1 MSGNRWRTVDIVVA
15 STIAVAFGVV
25 FWAWGLLWF
34 GPFSAAFA
42 GFPPAAGVVNG
53 VWFIPAVLAPLI
65 IRKPGAALF
74 TELVAAIIS
83 MLLGSGWGWLLFW
96 YGIVQ
101 GLGGELAFLGFWR
114 KSRQAD
120 QNAIEHRAGLTDR
133 LLSTGNPGPIRA
145 MVAGALAGV
154 GASIL
159 DLTTSSYGDMQ
170 ASWQIAYA
178 ACQIASGALVAGLG
192 AFALTKALSGTGV
205 LDRFPAG
212 RVRELV

>member
-1 MSGNRWRTVDIVVA
+1 MNGFRWRTVDIVVA
-15 STIAVAFGVV
+15 STIAVAFGVI

-34 GPFSAAFA
+34 GPFSVAFS
-42 GFPPAAGVVNG
+42 GFPPAAGIVNG

-96 YGIVQ
+96 YGVVQ
-101 GLGGELAFLGFWR
+101 GLGGELAFGAFGLGRVGFVR
-114 KSRQAD
+114 RLFGDKLF
-120 QNAIEHRAGLTDR
+120 NGYGPVRA
-133 LLSTGNPGPIRA
+133 A
-145 MVAGALAGV
+145 VAGALAGL
-154 GASIL
+154 GATVL

-170 ASWQIAYA
+170 TSWQIAYG
-178 ACQIASGALVAGLG
+178 ACQIASGALIAGVGSYLLAQG
-192 AFALTKALSGTGV
+192 LARTGV
-205 LDRFPAG
+205 LDRFPIG

>member
-1 MSGNRWRTVDIVVA
+1 MNGFRWRTVDIVVA
-15 STIAVAFGVV
+15 STIAVAFGVI

-34 GPFSAAFA
+34 GPFSVAFS
-42 GFPPAAGVVNG
+42 GFPPAAGIVNG

-96 YGIVQ
+96 YGVVQ
-101 GLGGELAFLGFWR
+101 GVGGELAFAPFGPAR
-114 KSRQAD
+114 YGPA
-120 QNAIEHRAGLTDR
+120 RAAL
-133 LLSTGNPGPIRA
+133 
-145 MVAGALAGV
+145 AGALAGA
-154 GASIL
+154 GATIL

-170 ASWQIAYA
+170 TSWQIAYG
-178 ACQIASGALVAGLG
+178 ACQIASGVLIAGVGSYLLAKG
-192 AFALTKALSGTGV
+192 LARTGV
-205 LDRFPAG
+205 LDRFPIG

>member
-1 MSGNRWRTVDIVVA
+1 MNGFRWRTVDIVVA
-15 STIAVAFGVV
+15 STIAVAFGVL

-34 GPFSAAFA
+34 GPFAVAFS
-42 GFPPAAGVVNG
+42 GFPPAAGIVNG

-74 TELVAAIIS
+74 TELVAAIIT

-96 YGIVQ
+96 YGVVQ
-101 GLGGELAFLGFWR
+101 GFAGELAFGPFGPAANR
-114 KSRQAD
+114 YGPVRA
-120 QNAIEHRAGLTDR
+120 AI
-133 LLSTGNPGPIRA
+133 
-145 MVAGALAGV
+145 AGALAGV
-154 GASIL
+154 GATIL

-178 ACQIASGALVAGLG
+178 ACQIASGALIAGVGSYLLANG
-192 AFALTKALSGTGV
+192 LARTGV
-205 LDRFPAG
+205 LDRFPIG